1 MSGSYGKCQRLD
13 AIKINKTGE
22 KNMRKNYIA
31 GNWKMNKTLVE
42 TQDFAI
48 NLSNKL
54 PELKNTEVIICP
66 PCLFVHEIAILTKD
80 SQIEVGAQDV
90 STHEKG
96 AFTSEISASM
106 IKSAGAKYCIVG
118 HSERRKYHNETDEI
132 INQKLSTLM
141 KNELIPIFCIGE
153 SAEERENNLTEKVI
167 LSQLSEGLKNIELSV
182 SIPFIIAYEPV
193 WAIGTGNTATPE
205 MAEEVHLLIRN
216 WLKNNYNE
224 KISQKIPILYGGSV
238 KPSNI
243 EELLKQPD
251 IDGGLIGGA
260 SLEVE
265 SMREMI
271 KISENIEV

>member
-1 MSGSYGKCQRLD
+1 
-13 AIKINKTGE
+13 
-22 KNMRKNYIA
+22 MRKNYIA
-31 GNWKMNKTLVE
+31 GNWKMNKTLVD

-54 PELKNTEVIICP
+54 PELKNTEIIICP
-66 PCLFVHEIAILTKD
+66 PSLFVYEMAILTKD
-80 SQIEVGAQDV
+80 TAINVGAQDV
-90 STHEKG
+90 SVHEKG
-96 AFTSEISASM
+96 AYTSEISAAM
-106 IKSAGAKYCIVG
+106 IKSTGAKYCIVG

-132 INQKLSTLM
+132 INQKLFVLL
-141 KNELIPIFCIGE
+141 KNELTPILCIGE
-153 SAEERENNLTEKVI
+153 SAEERENNLTDKVI
-167 LSQLSEGLKNIELSV
+167 IKQLSEGLKNIELSV
-182 SIPFIIAYEPV
+182 PFIIAYEPI

-216 WLKNNYNE
+216 WLKENYNE
-224 KISQKIPILYGGSV
+224 KISQTIPILYGGSV

-243 EELLKQPD
+243 EELLKQPN

-260 SLEVE
+260 SLEVD